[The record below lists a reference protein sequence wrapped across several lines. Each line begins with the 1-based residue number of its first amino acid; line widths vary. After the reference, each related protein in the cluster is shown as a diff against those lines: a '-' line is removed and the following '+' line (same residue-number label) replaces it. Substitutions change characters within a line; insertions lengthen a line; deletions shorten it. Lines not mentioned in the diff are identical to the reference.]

1 MHNLLTEPV
10 IPVGPGPTE
19 FEVVSLPDLYV
30 RLAEDSV
37 HSFPGLAAHQAPA
50 WYQFLVQLGAAALH
64 HGDRREL
71 LEHSQEWLDFLS
83 DLSPD
88 HVTTAW
94 NLVETDPGRPAL
106 LQPPTARISDFK
118 LYALTPD
125 ALDVLV
131 KAKNFDR
138 KQSQATDGPA
148 HLWLYSL
155 VNLQTT
161 QGYSGRGQCGIARMN
176 GGLSSRPLVDLR
188 PGARW
193 GPRVVRGIR
202 MLLFQRDKVLHSV
215 ADGVYRKRGGL
226 ALTWLR
232 PWDDDTM
239 LALSDLDPYFIE
251 VCRRL
256 RLVRNETGGVTAIA
270 RPAKKP
276 RTHAKEHLGNLGDP
290 WVPVNIEKSPPAAL
304 TVGAGGFDYRLAQR
318 ILWRGKEF
326 RRPLALNLLSDER
339 GRNMELHLA
348 ALVRGQGKT
357 EGFHERVIAL
367 PGEVALDLGTSG
379 DDADSDDDW
388 TLAQLSERMVD
399 LAGSA
404 RKVLRQAILVFLQG
418 PENPSFKKPDAGP
431 VLSRFDR
438 RVDEA
443 FFEHLFEAP
452 HRGWESA
459 ETAWQ
464 GFLKQSA
471 SALAEEAW
479 ESLSPPAARRE
490 KARVAAEGVLFGGLR
505 KNLPNAFPQPKTRST
520 EHVFE
525 RRTLAGR

>member
-10 IPVGPGPTE
+10 IPILLGPTATRS
-19 FEVVSLPDLYV
+19 VSLPDLYV
-30 RLAEDSV
+30 RLGRDSV
-37 HSFPGLAAHQAPA
+37 HSFSGLAAHQAPA
-50 WYQFLVQLGAAALH
+50 WYQFLVQLGALALH
-64 HGDRREL
+64 HGHRAEFPERAE
-71 LEHSQEWLDFLS
+71 EWLGL
-83 DLSPD
+83 LTNLAPD
-88 HVTTAW
+88 HAATAW
-94 NLVETDPGRPAL
+94 SLVESDPGKPAL
-106 LQPPTARISDFK
+106 LQPPTARISDYK
-118 LYALTPD
+118 PYAPTPD

-138 KQSQATDGPA
+138 KQSQAVDGPA

-161 QGYSGRGQCGIARMN
+161 QGYSGRGQPGIARMN

-202 MLLFQRDKVLHSV
+202 MLLAQRAKVLRSV
-215 ADGVYRKRGGL
+215 ADGVYRSRGGL
-226 ALTWLR
+226 SLTWVR
-232 PWDDDTM
+232 GWDDDTM
-239 LALSDLDPYFIE
+239 LSLGELDPYFIE

-256 RLVRNETGGVTAIA
+256 RLVPTETNGIAAVA
-270 RPAKKP
+270 RPAMKS
-276 RTHAKEHLGNLGDP
+276 RTDAKAFLGNLGDP
-290 WVPVNIEKSPPAAL
+290 WVPVNIGKSPPAAL

-318 ILWRGKEF
+318 ILLRSKEF
-326 RRPLALNLLSDER
+326 RRPLALDLLSEER
-339 GRNMELHLA
+339 GRNVELHLA

-367 PGEVALDLGTSG
+367 PAEVALDFGTPGDAGDSG
-379 DDADSDDDW
+379 DDWS
-388 TLAQLSERMVD
+388 LAHLSERMVD

-431 VLSRFDR
+431 LLSRFDR

-443 FFEHLFEAP
+443 FFEHLFKAP
-452 HRGWESA
+452 DRGWETA
-459 ETAWQ
+459 ETGWQ

-471 SALAEEAW
+471 SASAEEAW

-505 KNLPNAFPQPKTRST
+505 KSLPNAFSETATKEQ
-520 EHVFE
+520 
-525 RRTLAGR
+525 

>member
-1 MHNLLTEPV
+1 MHNLLNESVVP
-10 IPVGPGPTE
+10 IRVGPTGVQP
-19 FEVVSLPDLYV
+19 VSLPDLYV
-30 RLAEDSV
+30 RLGEDSV

-50 WYQFLVQLGAAALH
+50 WYQFLVQLGGLALH
-64 HGDRREL
+64 HGQRADLPDRAG
-71 LEHSQEWLDFLS
+71 EWRDVLS
-83 DLSPD
+83 ALAPNQA
-88 HVTTAW
+88 TTAW
-94 NLVETDPGRPAL
+94 NLVEAEPVKPAF
-106 LQPPTARISDFK
+106 LQPPTARIADFK
-118 LYALTPD
+118 PYARTPD

-138 KQSQATDGPA
+138 KQSQAMDGPA

-155 VNLQTT
+155 VSLQTT
-161 QGYSGRGQCGIARMN
+161 QGYSGRGQPGIARMN

-202 MLLFQRDKVLHSV
+202 MLLARRDEVLRRV
-215 ADGVYRKRGGL
+215 GDGVYRSRGGL

-232 PWDDDTM
+232 AWDDDTM
-239 LALSDLDPYFIE
+239 LSLGELDPYFIE

-256 RLVRNETGGVTAIA
+256 RLVRTETGALAAMA
-270 RPAKKP
+270 RSAMKP
-276 RTHAKEHLGNLGDP
+276 RTHAKELFGNLGDP

-318 ILWRGKEF
+318 ILLRSKQF
-326 RRPLALNLLSDER
+326 RRPLALDLLSGEY

-367 PGEVALDLGTSG
+367 PGEVALAFGTSG
-379 DDADSDDDW
+379 EDADSDDDW
-388 TLAQLSERMVD
+388 SLAQLSEKMVS
-399 LAGSA
+399 LAGSV

-418 PENPSFKKPDAGP
+418 PENPNFQKPGAGP
-431 VLSRFDR
+431 MLSQFDR

-443 FFEHLFEAP
+443 FFEHLFKAP
-452 HRGWESA
+452 GRGWESA
-459 ETAWQ
+459 ETGWE

-471 SALAEEAW
+471 TALAEEAW
-479 ESLSPPAARRE
+479 ESLSPPTARRE

-505 KNLPNAFPQPKTRST
+505 KNLPNAFSET
-520 EHVFE
+520 ETKEH
-525 RRTLAGR
+525 